1 MVLRRCL
8 RSTRSGPGAPTRRHR
23 TSRRMRAILGRDQ
36 LQPTL
41 AADVSRQSSAVNGS
55 WQTFFYR
62 GLHVCSANVHVGRYV
77 RVGAQGHIWRLLVN
91 LHRANRRGPARSGCR
106 DRHRC
111 RTTTAISPGS
121 SRPSRPA
128 SRSART
134 RRSAAWRTGSS
145 CIRARSRPTAGCG
158 RRIPAPRRSTGGTP
172 VRGAGLAPA
181 CSGGQVYVSSKLF
194 EKASRIR
201 SRHRTSRWER
211 IWQRVMMLC
220 RAACISV
227 HISDSSSL
235 TSAKRKSSPSLR

>member
-134 RRSAAWRTGSS
+134 RRSAAWWTGSS
-145 CIRARSRPTAGCG
+145 CTRARPRPTAGCV
-158 RRIPAPRRSTGGTP
+158 RRIPAATNLRVLGAAPLEARCP
-172 VRGAGLAPA
+172 CRGP
-181 CSGGQVYVSSKLF
+181 
-194 EKASRIR
+194 
-201 SRHRTSRWER
+201 
-211 IWQRVMMLC
+211 
-220 RAACISV
+220 
-227 HISDSSSL
+227 
-235 TSAKRKSSPSLR
+235 